1 MIQENLKANGSLVMK
16 LIGAD
21 GKVKEQFEHNLV
33 VNVGLAHIVSR
44 MIDASAPVMT
54 HIAVGAGTTAP
65 SPADTALD
73 QELGRVALTAT
84 TQVTTNATND
94 SVQYIC
100 TFNPG
105 VATGAITEAG
115 IFNAASGGT
124 MQSRTVF
131 PVINKGE
138 LDTLSITWKIT
149 IV

>member
-1 MIQENLKANGSLVMK
+1 MIQENLKANGSLVMT
-16 LIGAD
+16 LTGAD

-33 VNVGLAHIVSR
+33 VNVGLAHIVGR
-44 MIDASAPVMT
+44 MIDASRAVMS
-54 HIAVGAGTTAP
+54 HIAVGASTTA
-65 SPADTALD
+65 AAAGDTALGS
-73 QELGRVALTAT
+73 ELGRVALTAT
-84 TQVTTNATND
+84 TQVDTNATGD
-94 SVQYIC
+94 SVQYTC

-105 VATGAITEAG
+105 VATGAVTEAG
-115 IFNAASGGT
+115 IFNAANGGT